1 MVSVRPLNSS
11 GTTYLSTEPVS
22 LVINVLSASS
32 MEVGENFVFLLSMLA
47 VTTGY
52 DSKISKTNIELVW
65 KLNRTFVEG
74 NFNHMKSMC
83 AVCACSNRKGMCN
96 FSENHPNMLFQI
108 INIQ

>member
-1 MVSVRPLNSS
+1 
-11 GTTYLSTEPVS
+11 
-22 LVINVLSASS
+22 
-32 MEVGENFVFLLSMLA
+32 MELGENFVFLLSMLA

-96 FSENHPNMLFQI
+96 ICYFKLLIYNEKNKIMHTLTSHFMDRSHHHYHCHLKAHFLLVL
-108 INIQ
+108 